1 MAIYLIRH
9 TTPLIEKGI
18 CYGQSDIDVT
28 DSFQTEAALIQSALP
43 EAIEQVYSS
52 PLIRCHKLAGY
63 LFPAHAISLEPGLM
77 ELHCGEWELLHWD
90 AIPAEVI
97 NPWMKDFVNV
107 CIPGGES
114 YVQMHSRVTQCF
126 TKIAEGSTPAAIV
139 THGGVIRSILAHI
152 TQTPLVDSFGAFKI
166 HYGCVM
172 RLQAT
177 QTGFEY
183 EVLHNI
189 TTEKEQHKPGNF
201 TVGTR
206 SE

>member
-28 DSFQTEAALIQSALP
+28 DSFEMEAALIQSSLP
-43 EAIEQVYSS
+43 EPVNQVYSS
-52 PLIRCHKLAGY
+52 PLIRCRKLADY
-63 LFPAHAISLEPGLM
+63 LFPEHAIAFEPGLM

-90 AIPAEVI
+90 AISPEVI
-97 NPWMKDFVNV
+97 DPWMKDFVNV

-114 YVQMHSRVTQCF
+114 YVQMHSRVTACF
-126 TKIAEGSTPAAIV
+126 NRIAAQEKPVAIV

-172 RLQAT
+172 RLKAT
-177 QTGFEY
+177 DNGFQY

-189 TTEKEQHKPGNF
+189 TTEKEQHKPSNF
-201 TVGTR
+201 KK
-206 SE
+206 